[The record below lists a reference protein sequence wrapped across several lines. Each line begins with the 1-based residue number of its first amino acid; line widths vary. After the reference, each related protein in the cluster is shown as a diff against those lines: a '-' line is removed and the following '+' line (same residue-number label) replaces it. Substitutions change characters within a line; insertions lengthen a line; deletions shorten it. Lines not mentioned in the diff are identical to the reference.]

1 MQDIRDQIS
10 CIIQDKAHKQA
21 VIAQRAGLT
30 PDQFCAIL
38 KHRRRLDANE
48 LFRVCDALGMSPN
61 EVAAYDS
68 QKPNQQDQASAS
80 A

>member
-10 CIIQDKAHKQA
+10 RIIQDRAHKQA
-21 VIAQRAGLT
+21 AIAQRAGLT
-30 PDQFCAIL
+30 QDQFCAIL

-61 EVAAYDS
+61 EVAAYNGS
-68 QKPNQQDQASAS
+68 QPNASA
-80 A
+80 